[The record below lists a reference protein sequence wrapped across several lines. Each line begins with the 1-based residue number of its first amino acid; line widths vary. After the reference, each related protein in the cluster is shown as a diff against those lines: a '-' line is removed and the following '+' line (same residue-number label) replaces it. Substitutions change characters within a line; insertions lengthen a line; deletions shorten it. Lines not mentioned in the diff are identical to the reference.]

1 MTWVL
6 IGVLAVGTLAF
17 KMAGPLSL
25 TATDLPPAAT
35 RVIALIAPAL
45 LTALVVSSTFVD
57 EQRLALDARAAGL
70 AAGILALWLRL
81 PVLVALV
88 AAVGVTALLRA
99 LG

>member
-6 IGVLAVGTLAF
+6 IGVLALGTLTF

-25 TATDLPPAAT
+25 TAKDLPPAAT

-45 LTALVVSSTFVD
+45 LTALVVSSTFVT
-57 EQRLALDARAAGL
+57 EQRLVLDARAAGL
-70 AAGILALWLRL
+70 AAGVAALWLRL

-88 AAVGVTALLRA
+88 AAVAVTALLRA
-99 LG
+99 WA